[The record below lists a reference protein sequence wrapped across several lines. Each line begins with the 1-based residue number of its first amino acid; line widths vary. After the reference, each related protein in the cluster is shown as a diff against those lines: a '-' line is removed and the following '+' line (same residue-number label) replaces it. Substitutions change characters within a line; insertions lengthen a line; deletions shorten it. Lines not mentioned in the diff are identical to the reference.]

1 MKKLFLGILVSIS
14 FLWTSVASAITFSS
28 VSADYNAASISDGVT
43 YNNYYYGADALP
55 VAPAIGTH
63 LVSSLSFSSLVTS
76 AFTGMVGVADVSDW
90 AFKTGSV
97 TLTPSNSTLVYG
109 LFTFNNGQLTN
120 VFTAFSQ
127 DHALPLWVDL
137 TLSYSN
143 IFITAT
149 DSDIGITK
157 SGLNGAWVS
166 SQVSAVPE
174 PFPYAMLI
182 AGLALVGFTARCK
195 IDL

>member
-1 MKKLFLGILVSIS
+1 
-14 FLWTSVASAITFSS
+14 
-28 VSADYNAASISDGVT
+28 
-43 YNNYYYGADALP
+43 
-55 VAPAIGTH
+55 
-63 LVSSLSFSSLVTS
+63 
-76 AFTGMVGVADVSDW
+76 MVGVADVSDW

-157 SGLNGAWVS
+157 SGLNGAWIS

-182 AGLALVGFTARCK
+182 AGLALVGFTARRK